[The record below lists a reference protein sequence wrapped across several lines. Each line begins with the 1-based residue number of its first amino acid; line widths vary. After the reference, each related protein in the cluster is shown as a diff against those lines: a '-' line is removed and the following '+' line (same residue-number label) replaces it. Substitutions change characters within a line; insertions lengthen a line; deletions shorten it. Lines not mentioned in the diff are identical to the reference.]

1 MLFFLASSRFAAVIA
16 AFDAGNGFADGD
28 NRGGAV
34 AAEMGEFD
42 GLEAHWDFLIYS
54 WPETNVTGSHLHSRR
69 LGRSPEHRDVRVN
82 AFGLF
87 TVRPRRL
94 FGLGMKK
101 IQR

>member
-1 MLFFLASSRFAAVIA
+1 MGGRFALDIVNY
-16 AFDAGNGFADGD
+16 DAGYGFADGND
-28 NRGGAV
+28 CGGAV
-34 AAEMGEFD
+34 AAKMGEFD
-42 GLEAHWDFLIYS
+42 GLETHGDFLIYN

>member
-34 AAEMGEFD
+34 AAEMGELD

-69 LGRSPEHRDVRVN
+69 LGRSPEHKDVRVK
-82 AFGLF
+82 AFVLSTLTSKGFLAE
-87 TVRPRRL
+87 
-94 FGLGMKK
+94 GGK
-101 IQR
+101 